1 MICTINDQYFLRPLR
16 PTDADELQMLAN
28 NRNIWLNVRDVFPHP
43 YTLKDAHEF
52 IDKVKNDDPPNV
64 LAIAT
69 MERFLG
75 CIGLT
80 FNQDIHRVTAEL
92 GYWIGES
99 YWRKGI
105 ASISVKRFVKY
116 GFDTFDITRI
126 QAGVLEWNRSSMRVL
141 EKCGFTLDGIFR
153 QAVIKD
159 GRICD
164 YFIYSILKERL
175 TVTATPK

>member
-1 MICTINDQYFLRPLR
+1 M
-16 PTDADELQMLAN
+16 
-28 NRNIWLNVRDVFPHP
+28 
-43 YTLKDAHEF
+43 
-52 IDKVKNDDPPNV
+52 
-64 LAIAT
+64 
-69 MERFLG
+69 
-75 CIGLT
+75 T